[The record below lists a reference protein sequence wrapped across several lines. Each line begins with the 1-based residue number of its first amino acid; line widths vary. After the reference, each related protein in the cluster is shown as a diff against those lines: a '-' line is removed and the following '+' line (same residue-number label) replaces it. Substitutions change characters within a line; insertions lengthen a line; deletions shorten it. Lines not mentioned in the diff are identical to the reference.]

1 MQIVDVVLFISKV
14 SKECMPCVNFIG
26 QNRIPVSIVKLD
38 TESSRLAAQT
48 NKNFQITGVPT
59 LLVVF
64 DNGKV
69 QLFTGRDSI
78 IPWLNNTIKNSQQ
91 NNNPQQDYP
100 QQQQDHPQEPQQ
112 QEPYQQQY
120 C

>member
-1 MQIVDVVLFISKV
+1 MKIVDVVLFISKA

-26 QNRIPVSIVKLD
+26 QNSIPVSIVRLD

-64 DNGKV
+64 DDGKV

-91 NNNPQQDYP
+91 NNNPQQQDY
-100 QQQQDHPQEPQQ
+100 PQEPQEQ
-112 QEPYQQQY
+112 QDYPQEPYQQDQD
-120 C
+120 